1 MSGERFSCMDEGSLR
16 KLLEVTLDLAER
28 KEIRSAIRELRRKEL
43 ERCEEALASK
53 RFRSERSHEQE
64 NKENQPRADREEQQQ
79 RALNALTIRLQN
91 INDLEELTSL
101 LRNSKEYEERKLIRA
116 AIRKVRNDEIEA
128 ASLGGMLI
136 RQSSERDNGKLVC
149 KSQDAVGNLVPSL
162 AQEREDLEERQKIRA
177 QIHELRSAQNGGSHI
192 AGSKEIESN
201 MLLRLKVPTK
211 EQLPSS
217 TSSSSSTSSFTSFS
231 SEPSS
236 SSHCQAT
243 ELLSLSAEF
252 EGQPHNNRN
261 EVFMEPSAEDSGTET
276 REQPNTHVASHKQ
289 NVKSEQKPLPVWTG
303 RADSHIISRLGA
315 DNKESFPEGVT
326 SASCSEPDDQTSMPP
341 FRRAYS
347 VRDRVKKFSEE
358 TSSVTTPA
366 LGFRFGSMRA
376 ERAPVRGAHVLQ
388 QHSLLSVGQENNQKA
403 AQNARF
409 VTKQEVTRTVSGPC
423 TRRLDGIPTAGT
435 QSTNKIQ
442 SFKSPF
448 IPELNNSRSTS
459 LKGSS
464 SLSSTGPCTS
474 SREVN
479 RGLPQSQGSFI
490 LKQNSGRSQENQ
502 LKVPLPM
509 TERGRIDENSD
520 GANTEG
526 PGSLQSSTHLCK
538 STKGTREETEDT
550 DMKTLLTIE
559 IKDGRNQTTS
569 SRVVGQPG
577 NQRAELMLG
586 LTSSPFRINSG
597 FSTSNDGASSGITT
611 RSIRTET
618 RTTTQSGITS
628 SSNVIKVEAETPQE
642 TPQQLEV
649 FLPSTTEKAEP
660 ENKGKLTAEDLNAI
674 EEEEVLDKMLDKA
687 TDFEERK
694 LIRAAMRDLRQRKRE
709 QREKEREQRLQE
721 LKNKE
726 RESKLARSTET
737 SIRQSETTNHGSAVS
752 TVTKTQRLVQSND
765 GSKTSSTTTLEASYM
780 KRSENGDTI
789 VQTKSSF
796 SATSKKVGSI
806 FDREDEGLS
815 RANSM
820 TAMERRQAERKK
832 ELMKAQSLP
841 KTPATQARKAMI
853 EKMEKESGGSS
864 SPAFAKV
871 ATPRSAAFGVPNANS
886 IKQMLLDWCK
896 AKTRG
901 YEHVNIQNFSSSW
914 SDGMAFCALVHNFFP
929 EAFDYNQLNPQNRRK
944 NFDLAFS
951 AAEMLVDC
959 VPLVEVEDMM
969 IMGKRPDSKCVFTYV
984 QSLYNHLR
992 RHEMRLRKSEF

>member
-1 MSGERFSCMDEGSLR
+1 
-16 KLLEVTLDLAER
+16 
-28 KEIRSAIRELRRKEL
+28 
-43 ERCEEALASK
+43 
-53 RFRSERSHEQE
+53 
-64 NKENQPRADREEQQQ
+64 
-79 RALNALTIRLQN
+79 
-91 INDLEELTSL
+91 
-101 LRNSKEYEERKLIRA
+101 
-116 AIRKVRNDEIEA
+116 
-128 ASLGGMLI
+128 MLI

-358 TSSVTTPA
+358 SSSVTTPA

>member
-358 TSSVTTPA
+358 SSSVTTPA

-726 RESKLARSTET
+726 RESQLARSTET

>member
-1 MSGERFSCMDEGSLR
+1 MSGERFSYMDEGTLR

-28 KEIRSAIRELRRKEL
+28 KEIRTAIRDLRKKEL

-53 RFRSERSHEQE
+53 RFRSEKSNEQE
-64 NKENQPRADREEQQQ
+64 NKENQPGADREEQQQ
-79 RALNALTIRLQN
+79 RALNALAVRLQN
-91 INDLEELTSL
+91 IGDLEELTSL
-101 LRNSKEYEERKLIRA
+101 LRNSREYEERKLIRA
-116 AIRKVRNDEIEA
+116 AIRKLRNDEIEA
-128 ASLGGMLI
+128 ASLGGMLS
-136 RQSSERDNGKLVC
+136 RRNSDRDNEKLVC
-149 KSQDAVGNLVPSL
+149 KSQDAVGDIVPSL

-177 QIHELRSAQNGGSHI
+177 QIHELRSAQNGGSRI
-192 AGSKEIESN
+192 AGFKEIESD
-201 MLLRLKVPTK
+201 MLTGLTVPTK
-211 EQLPSS
+211 EQLSSSTSSASS
-217 TSSSSSTSSFTSFS
+217 TSSSS
-231 SEPSS
+231 EPSS
-236 SSHCQAT
+236 SLQCQAT
-243 ELLSLSAEF
+243 ELLSVSAEL
-252 EGQPHNNRN
+252 EGQPHNSRN
-261 EVFMEPSAEDSGTET
+261 EVFMEPSAEDVGAVIEEPS
-276 REQPNTHVASHKQ
+276 NTHVAFHKQ
-289 NVKSEQKPLPVWTG
+289 NVESEKKPLPVWTG
-303 RADSHIISRLGA
+303 KADIPINSRLAA
-315 DNKESFPEGVT
+315 DNKGSFLEGVT
-326 SASCSEPDDQTSMPP
+326 SASCSEPDGQTSMPP

-358 TSSVTTPA
+358 SSSVTPA

-388 QHSLLSVGQENNQKA
+388 QHSLFSVGQENNQKA
-403 AQNARF
+403 AQNDRL

-423 TRRLDGIPTAGT
+423 SRRLDGISTAGT

-448 IPELNNSRSTS
+448 IPELNHSRSTS

-464 SLSSTGPCTS
+464 SLSSTGHCTS

-490 LKQNSGRSQENQ
+490 LKQDSGRNHQDQ

-509 TERGRIDENSD
+509 TKRGRIVENSD
-520 GANTEG
+520 GANTVSEE
-526 PGSLQSSTHLCK
+526 PGSLQSSTHPCK
-538 STKGTREETEDT
+538 STTGPQKETEDSE
-550 DMKTLLTIE
+550 MKTLLTIE
-559 IKDGRNQTTS
+559 IKDGRTPTTS

-577 NQRAELMLG
+577 NQGAELTLG
-586 LTSSPFRINSG
+586 VASTPFRINSG
-597 FSTSNDGASSGITT
+597 FSTSNDGSSSGITT
-611 RSIRTET
+611 RTIRTES
-618 RTTTQSGITS
+618 RTTTQSGINS
-628 SSNVIKVEAETPQE
+628 SSNIIKVEPE
-642 TPQQLEV
+642 TPQQTPESV
-649 FLPSTTEKAEP
+649 EGFLPSTTEKTEP
-660 ENKGKLTAEDLNAI
+660 ESKGKLTTEDLSAI
-674 EEEEVLDKMLDKA
+674 EEEEVLDKMLDKT

-709 QREKEREQRLQE
+709 QREKERDQRLQE

-737 SIRQSETTNHGSAVS
+737 NVRQSETTNRGSAIS
-752 TVTKTQRLVQSND
+752 TVSKTQRLVQSND
-765 GSKTSSTTTLEASYM
+765 GSKTSSTTVEASYM
-780 KRSENGDTI
+780 KRSENGGTI

-832 ELMKAQSLP
+832 ELMQAQSLP

-853 EKMEKESGGSS
+853 EKLEKESGGSA

-901 YEHVNIQNFSSSW
+901 YEHVNIHNFSSSW

-951 AAEMLVDC
+951 AAEKHADC
-959 VPLVEVEDMM
+959 PQLLDAEDMVRM
-969 IMGKRPDSKCVFTYV
+969 REPDWKCVYTYIQEFYRCLV
-984 QSLYNHLR
+984 QKG
-992 RHEMRLRKSEF
+992 MVKTKKS

>member
-951 AAEMLVDC
+951 AAEKHADC
-959 VPLVEVEDMM
+959 PQLLDAEDMVRM
-969 IMGKRPDSKCVFTYV
+969 REPDWKCVYTYIQEFYRCLV
-984 QSLYNHLR
+984 QKG
-992 RHEMRLRKSEF
+992 MVKTKKS

>member
-358 TSSVTTPA
+358 SSSVTTPA

-423 TRRLDGIPTAGT
+423 TR
-435 QSTNKIQ
+435 
-442 SFKSPF
+442 
-448 IPELNNSRSTS
+448 
-459 LKGSS
+459 
-464 SLSSTGPCTS
+464 SSTGPCTS

-628 SSNVIKVEAETPQE
+628 SSNVIKEKKRLRSDHQMEERDQDRQQCSGEEGSAVSSVPAEAPLSDSTCGGDIGEVEAETPQE

-726 RESKLARSTET
+726 RESQLARSTET

-951 AAEMLVDC
+951 AAEANCFCSQSGNFETENIMNALRDESDQRS
-959 VPLVEVEDMM
+959 LEDA
-969 IMGKRPDSKCVFTYV
+969 I
-984 QSLYNHLR
+984 LHL
-992 RHEMRLRKSEF
+992 